1 MFKSYQWRII
11 IHVILLFAMLSAA
24 SFLLVKGLFA
34 YLLLL
39 FPVIVYQIVEF
50 YNFSGKRM
58 MN

>member
-1 MFKSYQWRII
+1 
-11 IHVILLFAMLSAA
+11 MLSAA